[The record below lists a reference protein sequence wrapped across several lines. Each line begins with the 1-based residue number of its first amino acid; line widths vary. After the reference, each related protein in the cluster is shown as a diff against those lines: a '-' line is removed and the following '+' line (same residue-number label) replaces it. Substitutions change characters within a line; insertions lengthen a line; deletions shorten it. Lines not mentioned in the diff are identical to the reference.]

1 MCQYIYFG
9 SRLALYGGRLASDSG
24 RQLHT
29 IGEPVYNCMELVY
42 PYMKL
47 VYPYQRV
54 CIDTLRVEAI
64 SWLIY
69 DSLMMVKFYQLL
81 HGTRDKMDKWERIV
95 EENPTPWVPFTKN
108 CLIEWF
114 EV

>member
-1 MCQYIYFG
+1 MVDN
-9 SRLALYGGRLASDSG
+9 STPS
-24 RQLHT
+24 
-29 IGEPVYNCMELVY
+29 GEPVYNCMELVY

-54 CIDTLRVEAI
+54 CIDTLCVEAI

-81 HGTRDKMDKWERIV
+81 HGTRDRYWHVKMDKWERIV
-95 EENPTPWVPFTKN
+95 EENPIPPVFFTKN
-108 CLIEWF
+108 YLIEWF